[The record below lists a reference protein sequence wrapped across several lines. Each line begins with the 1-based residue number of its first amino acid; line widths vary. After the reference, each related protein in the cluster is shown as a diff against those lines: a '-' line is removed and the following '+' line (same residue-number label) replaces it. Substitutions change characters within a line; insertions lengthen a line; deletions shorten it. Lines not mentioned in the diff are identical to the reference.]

1 MTRSRSEAMAY
12 DAIVLAGGTSRRL
25 GGVDK
30 TALPLADRPVLDYV
44 LDAVSAAGAIVVV
57 GPARPTSRPVR
68 WRREQP
74 AGGGPAAAIAAG
86 LGAVT
91 AEVVVVVAGDLPLL
105 SAPLVRRVVASLRSD
120 ADGAVAVDSEGRPQW
135 LLGAWR
141 TTALQRAGLTG
152 GAALRDTLGRL
163 AWHGVAVPDCA
174 AADCDTIDD
183 VRRIAT
189 MLAADRSLPA

>member
-1 MTRSRSEAMAY
+1 VAY

-25 GGVDK
+25 GGIDK
-30 TALPLADRPVLDYV
+30 TALPLADRPALDYV

-57 GPARPTSRPVR
+57 GPARPTSQHVV

-74 AGGGPAAAIAAG
+74 VGGGPAAAIAAG
-86 LGAVT
+86 LDAVT
-91 AEVVVVVAGDLPLL
+91 ADAVVVVAGDLPLL
-105 SAPLVRRVVASLRSD
+105 SAELVHRVVASLRAD
-120 ADGAVAVDSEGRPQW
+120 ADGAVAVDSEDRPQW

-141 TTALQRAGLTG
+141 TAALQRAGLTA

-163 AWHGVAVPDCA
+163 AWHGVAVPDRA

-189 MLAADRSLPA
+189 VLATDRIAATAGDRSLPA